1 MGKFKF
7 NRDTTESD
15 SSLVE
20 KEQKKADRALAR
32 GNYPTEID
40 IDLNEKVSLDI
51 LNEPEPELLSVDGLK
66 KVYPRKVNDEILTEC
81 VKLMNE
87 SIVGMDSIMREH
99 YRDNLIGVIDVLKE
113 GERIKF
119 SDYVKAVKFCS
130 YKMAGYTD
138 TRAYSLTFPERIERM
153 AREGIS
159 NANLYVYANS
169 YAKNKV
175 VVEIMAKLMV
185 PSHIMYLDYFHL
197 AVKTQ
202 VNIMTDTKVSPKVR
216 SDAANSLM
224 THLKQPEIKQAE
236 INISTSDSG
245 VINQL
250 SEALNNLSKGHKE
263 LLNQGKTT
271 LKDISEAVI
280 IEVDNVK

>member
-1 MGKFKF
+1 MAKF
-7 NRDTTESD
+7 NFKKQDVA
-15 SSLVE
+15 LVD
-20 KEQKKADRALAR
+20 KEQQKADRALAR
-32 GNYPTEID
+32 GDFPKEVD
-40 IDLNEKVSLDI
+40 VDFDKKVSLAI
-51 LNEPEPELLSVDGLK
+51 LDEPEPELLSVEGLQK
-66 KVYPRKVNDEILTEC
+66 IYPRKVNRETLEEC
-81 VKLMNE
+81 VKMMNE
-87 SIVGMDSIMREH
+87 SIVGMDSVMREH
-99 YRDNLIGVIDVLKE
+99 YRDNLVGVIDVIKE

-119 SDYVKAVKFCS
+119 ADYVKAVKFCS

-185 PSHIMYLDYFHL
+185 PTHIMYQDYFHM

-202 VNIMTDTKVSPKVR
+202 VEIMTDDSVSPKVR

-236 INISTSDSG
+236 LSINTNDSG
-245 VINQL
+245 IINQL
-250 SEALNNLSKGHKE
+250 SEALNNLSRGHKE
-263 LLNQGKTT
+263 LLSQGRTT

-280 IEVDNVK
+280 IEVEKDE

>member
-1 MGKFKF
+1 MAKF
-7 NRDTTESD
+7 NFKRQDV
-15 SSLVE
+15 SLVD
-20 KEQKKADRALAR
+20 KEQQKADRALAR
-32 GNYPTEID
+32 GDFPKEVD
-40 IDLNEKVSLDI
+40 VDFDKKVSLSI
-51 LNEPEPELLSVDGLK
+51 LNEPEPELLSVEGLQK
-66 KVYPRKVNDEILTEC
+66 IYPRKVNRETLEEC
-81 VKLMNE
+81 VKMMNE
-87 SIVGMDSIMREH
+87 SIVGMDSVMREH
-99 YRDNLIGVIDVLKE
+99 YRDNLVGVIDVIKE

-119 SDYVKAVKFCS
+119 ADYVKAVKFCS
-130 YKMAGYTD
+130 FKMAGYTD

-185 PSHIMYLDYFHL
+185 PTHIMYQDYFHM

-202 VNIMTDTKVSPKVR
+202 VEIMTDDKVSPKVR

-236 INISTSDSG
+236 LSINTNDSG
-245 VINQL
+245 IINQL

-263 LLNQGKTT
+263 LLSQGRTT

-280 IEVDNVK
+280 IEVEKDE

>member
-1 MGKFKF
+1 MAKF
-7 NRDTTESD
+7 NFKKQDVA
-15 SSLVE
+15 LVD

-32 GNYPTEID
+32 GDFPKEVD
-40 IDLNEKVSLDI
+40 VDFDKKVSLDV
-51 LNEPEPELLSVDGLK
+51 LKEPEPDLLTVEGLQK
-66 KVYPRKVNDEILTEC
+66 IYPRKVNRDTLEEC
-81 VKLMNE
+81 VKIMNE
-87 SIVGMDSIMREH
+87 SITDMDSVMREH
-99 YRDNLIGVIDVLKE
+99 YRDNLVGVIDVIKE

-119 SDYVKAVKFCS
+119 ADYVKAVKFCS

-153 AREGIS
+153 VREGIS

-175 VVEIMAKLMV
+175 VVEIMAKLLV
-185 PSHIMYLDYFHL
+185 PTHIMYQDYFHM

-202 VNIMTDTKVSPKVR
+202 VEIMTDDTISPKVR

-236 INISTSDSG
+236 LKISTNDNGAIGS
-245 VINQL
+245 L
-250 SEALNNLSKGHKE
+250 TEALNNLSNAQKQALSSGSIK
-263 LLNQGKTT
+263 
-271 LKDISEAVI
+271 LKDISEAEI
-280 IEVDNVK
+280 IEVKENE

>member
-1 MGKFKF
+1 MAKF
-7 NRDTTESD
+7 NFKRQDV
-15 SSLVE
+15 SLVD
-20 KEQKKADRALAR
+20 KEQQKADRALAR
-32 GNYPTEID
+32 GDFPKEVD
-40 IDLNEKVSLDI
+40 VDFDKKVSLAI
-51 LNEPEPELLSVDGLK
+51 LEEPEPELLSVEGLQK
-66 KVYPRKVNDEILTEC
+66 IYPRKVNRETLEEC
-81 VKLMNE
+81 VKMMNE
-87 SIVGMDSIMREH
+87 SIVGMDSVMREH
-99 YRDNLIGVIDVLKE
+99 YRDNLVGVIDVIKE

-119 SDYVKAVKFCS
+119 ADYVKAVKFCS
-130 YKMAGYTD
+130 FKMAGYTD

-185 PSHIMYLDYFHL
+185 PTHIMYQDYFHM

-202 VNIMTDTKVSPKVR
+202 VEIMTDDKVSPKVR

-236 INISTSDSG
+236 LSINTNDSG
-245 VINQL
+245 IINQL

-263 LLNQGKTT
+263 LLSQGRTT

-280 IEVDNVK
+280 IEVEKDE

>member
-1 MGKFKF
+1 
-7 NRDTTESD
+7 
-15 SSLVE
+15 
-20 KEQKKADRALAR
+20 
-32 GNYPTEID
+32 
-40 IDLNEKVSLDI
+40 
-51 LNEPEPELLSVDGLK
+51 
-66 KVYPRKVNDEILTEC
+66 
-81 VKLMNE
+81 
-87 SIVGMDSIMREH
+87 
-99 YRDNLIGVIDVLKE
+99 
-113 GERIKF
+113 
-119 SDYVKAVKFCS
+119 
-130 YKMAGYTD
+130 MAGHTD

-159 NANLYVYANS
+159 NTNLYVYANS

-185 PSHIMYLDYFHL
+185 PTHIMFHDYFSL

-202 VNIMTDTKVSPKVR
+202 VEIMTDDSVSPKVR

-236 INISTSDSG
+236 LKINTNDTG

-263 LLNQGKTT
+263 LLSQGKTT
-271 LKDISEAVI
+271 LRDISEATI
-280 IEVDNVK
+280 IEVEKDE

>member
-1 MGKFKF
+1 MAKF
-7 NRDTTESD
+7 NFKRQDV
-15 SSLVE
+15 SLAD
-20 KEQKKADRALAR
+20 KEQQKADRALAR
-32 GNYPTEID
+32 GDFPKEVD
-40 IDLNEKVSLDI
+40 VDFDKKVSLAI
-51 LNEPEPELLSVDGLK
+51 LEEPEPELLSVEGLQK
-66 KVYPRKVNDEILTEC
+66 IYPRKVNRETLEEC
-81 VKLMNE
+81 VKMMNE
-87 SIVGMDSIMREH
+87 SIVGMDSVMREH
-99 YRDNLIGVIDVLKE
+99 YRDNLVGVIDVIKE

-119 SDYVKAVKFCS
+119 ADYVKAVKFCS

-185 PSHIMYLDYFHL
+185 PTHIMYQDYFHM

-202 VNIMTDTKVSPKVR
+202 VEIMTDDKVSPKVR

-236 INISTSDSG
+236 LSINTNDSG
-245 VINQL
+245 IINQL

-263 LLNQGKTT
+263 LLSQGRTT

-280 IEVDNVK
+280 IEVEKDE

>member
-1 MGKFKF
+1 MAKF
-7 NRDTTESD
+7 NFKKQSVA
-15 SSLVE
+15 LVD
-20 KEQKKADRALAR
+20 KEQQKADKALAR
-32 GNYPTEID
+32 GDFPKEVD
-40 IDLNEKVSLDI
+40 VDFHKKVSLDI
-51 LNEPEPELLSVDGLK
+51 LKEPEPDLLSVEGLQK
-66 KVYPRKVNDEILTEC
+66 IYPRKVNRETLEEC
-81 VKLMNE
+81 VKMMNE
-87 SIVGMDSIMREH
+87 SIVDMDSVMREH
-99 YRDNLIGVIDVLKE
+99 YRDNLIGVIDVIKE

-119 SDYVKAVKFCS
+119 ADYVKAVKFCS
-130 YKMAGYTD
+130 FKMAGYTD

-185 PSHIMYLDYFHL
+185 PTHIMYQDYFHM

-202 VNIMTDTKVSPKVR
+202 VEIMTDDSVSPKVR

-236 INISTSDSG
+236 LSINTSDSG

-263 LLNQGKTT
+263 LLSQGKTT

-280 IEVDNVK
+280 IEVEKDE

>member
-1 MGKFKF
+1 MAKF
-7 NRDTTESD
+7 NFKKQDVA
-15 SSLVE
+15 LVD

-32 GNYPTEID
+32 GDFPKEVD
-40 IDLNEKVSLDI
+40 VDFDKKVSLDV
-51 LNEPEPELLSVDGLK
+51 LKEPEPDLLTVEGLQK
-66 KVYPRKVNDEILTEC
+66 IYPRKVNRETLEEC
-81 VKLMNE
+81 VKIMNE
-87 SIVGMDSIMREH
+87 SITDMDSIMREH
-99 YRDNLIGVIDVLKE
+99 YRDNLVGVIDVIKE

-119 SDYVKAVKFCS
+119 ADYVKAVKFCS

-153 AREGIS
+153 VREGIS

-175 VVEIMAKLMV
+175 VVEIMAKLLV
-185 PSHIMYLDYFHL
+185 PTHIMYQDYFHM

-202 VNIMTDTKVSPKVR
+202 VEIMTDDTISPKVR

-236 INISTSDSG
+236 LKISTNDNGAIGS
-245 VINQL
+245 L
-250 SEALNNLSKGHKE
+250 TEALNNLSNAQKQALSSGSIK
-263 LLNQGKTT
+263 
-271 LKDISEAVI
+271 LKDISEAEI
-280 IEVDNVK
+280 IEVKENE

>member
-1 MGKFKF
+1 MAKF
-7 NRDTTESD
+7 NFKRQDV
-15 SSLVE
+15 SLAD
-20 KEQKKADRALAR
+20 KEQQKADRALAR
-32 GNYPTEID
+32 GDFPKEVD
-40 IDLNEKVSLDI
+40 VDFDKKVSLSI
-51 LNEPEPELLSVDGLK
+51 LEEPEPELLSVEGLQK
-66 KVYPRKVNDEILTEC
+66 IYPRKVNRETLEEC
-81 VKLMNE
+81 VKMMNE
-87 SIVGMDSIMREH
+87 SIVGMDSVMREH
-99 YRDNLIGVIDVLKE
+99 YRDNLVGVIDVIKE

-119 SDYVKAVKFCS
+119 ADYVKAVKFCS

-185 PSHIMYLDYFHL
+185 PTHIMYQDYFHM

-202 VNIMTDTKVSPKVR
+202 VEIMTDDSVSPKVR

-236 INISTSDSG
+236 LSINTNDSG
-245 VINQL
+245 IINQL

-263 LLNQGKTT
+263 LLSQGRTT

-280 IEVDNVK
+280 IEVEKDE